1 MLETVDFNQVIS
13 ENISVVAGFISGDIS
28 SKMLITKLNYR
39 SVAISSGN
47 QVNTNI
53 EYNCI
58 MFAKSTS
65 FGDKVS
71 VFLRTSTSLFNIVD
85 NISEMTILSSVD
97 DRLKVYIEN
106 GFLKFANNLLYGVTV
121 QLWILPIT

>member
-1 MLETVDFNQVIS
+1 M
-13 ENISVVAGFISGDIS
+13 AGFISGDTS

-39 SVAISSGN
+39 SVAIPSGN

-71 VFLRTSTSLFNIVD
+71 AFLRTSTSLFNIAD

-106 GFLKFANNLLYGVTV
+106 GFLKFANNLSYGVTL